1 MRSST
6 PMTQLWQHRR
16 PWTCDCYKCVCTHAS
31 AEARQGQQHQIP
43 LSLSLSVPR
52 SPSPSSS
59 SSYLII
65 PNLDGCII
73 ACSPN
78 KLVNQFDTTNLVLVG
93 TIKLM
98 QQCKGLR
105 MIGLVRSLSLSLSLS
120 LGVAQLSCTIM
131 YLSIPDS
138 NLAIGT
144 HGPHLICTGH
154 IGQRNNEC
162 INLDHTFK
170 RVRLVCRVCQ
180 STRGSSNNQQV
191 VVNHAC
197 MHFEHIPQSRTPA
210 PYQHHRPTRFD
221 RHGTD

>member
-105 MIGLVRSLSLSLSLS
+105 MIGLVRSLSLSLSLALAWCCS
-120 LGVAQLSCTIM
+120 AFMYYHVPVYPRFESCDRHSRPT
-131 YLSIPDS
+131 
-138 NLAIGT
+138 
-144 HGPHLICTGH
+144 
-154 IGQRNNEC
+154 
-162 INLDHTFK
+162 LDLHW
-170 RVRLVCRVCQ
+170 
-180 STRGSSNNQQV
+180 
-191 VVNHAC
+191 A
-197 MHFEHIPQSRTPA
+197 
-210 PYQHHRPTRFD
+210 HRPTQ
-221 RHGTD
+221 